1 MTQHKGVRLP
11 AAMWEPV
18 NECKSVLVCLP
29 YQGLRALLAL
39 SERLEWKTTWIDQ
52 SGKQQDLTDLQWAL
66 VDATIGGLN
75 CPMCMDDLLAALTGI
90 KDAIE
95 NQELSLD
102 VNALVAA
109 VNGVQTAIEQQEMT
123 VNVDLDLAS
132 LVTAINGVQTAIEE
146 QEISIGD
153 LTLDLSDI
161 VTVLTT
167 IRSSLDNQT
176 NEMVT
181 RLFELRI
188 GLSDHLA
195 IINQTL
201 QSLEMGEVNVDLSG
215 LEAALTAIRTAIEN
229 LSEEEMAI
237 INNVCC
243 GGCGGCGCGGGGQM
257 PPILP
262 PDVPPGDISPPLP
275 PIPPYDPIPPTFNF
289 RQFTCNYSHLSVY
302 SFRLLIMELTDLVP
316 NAQLNYERALV
327 IWDRYML
334 GLLGY
339 GASLAISKVIE
350 WGAFATAYLSGIV
363 TNQLIAAID
372 AKYNEFICA
381 LYSSDGAEAKRAG
394 FLAVVDSLNLPWTHR
409 YWIKLLLQETE
420 FHKFYREDWAT
431 FQFPPTH
438 QQPRQCPCGDENDV
452 IPTLPESDDY
462 EYILT
467 PMTFSLTQGPPDSN
481 NIVLSSEDYPYG
493 KSWSVLMQRS
503 ATLARANASIAC
515 TMTESRQSILERY
528 GGGWHSSNTSTA
540 FVGIIVHHDQ
550 YVQSPTSPLLENRF
564 EMINNFVVSVENW
577 LNGGKTL
584 LLHEGQPGTQFL
596 VDGGLAGYTVLRN
609 MTHNVWVTQGALPS
623 LPVNLRTFEEA
634 THRKYHVVKFGIRF
648 AMAIWRVPKQ

>member
-243 GGCGGCGCGGGGQM
+243 GGCGGCGCGGGGQT
-257 PPILP
+257 PPIPPPDLP
-262 PDVPPGDISPPLP
+262 PDDLLPLP
-275 PIPPYDPIPPTFNF
+275 PIPPYEPPPVTQTY
-289 RQFTCNYSHLSVY
+289 RQFSCNYAHLHVY
-302 SFRLLIMELTDLVP
+302 AFRIMALQFAELV
-316 NAQLNYERALV
+316 AVGELNYNKARE
-327 IWDRYML
+327 IWEFYFV
-334 GLLGY
+334 GLLSYVGSVVWHWVY
-339 GASLAISKVIE
+339 NLVTWFSSYVTGGAANRMI
-350 WGAFATAYLSGIV
+350 G
-363 TNQLIAAID
+363 AID
-372 AKYNEFICA
+372 ANYDDLVCA
-381 LYSSDGAEAKRAG
+381 LYSGDGAEAKRAN
-394 FLAVVDSLNLPWTHR
+394 FLSVIDGMGLTWAER
-409 YWIKLLLQETE
+409 YWLKLLTQNFEW
-420 FHKFYREDWAT
+420 HQFYRQDWAT

-467 PMTFSLTQGPPDSN
+467 PMTFSLTQGPPDSD

-493 KSWSVLMQRS
+493 KSWSVLMKRS
-503 ATLARANASIAC
+503 ATFARANASISC
-515 TMTESRQSILERY
+515 TMTESRQSILAQY
-528 GGGWHSSNTSTA
+528 GGGWHGSDTSTA
-540 FVGIIVHHDQ
+540 FVGVIVHHDK

-564 EMINNFVVSVENW
+564 ELINNFVLSVENW

-623 LPVNLRTFEEA
+623 LPVNLRTIDEA

>member
-176 NEMVT
+176 NEMVS

-201 QSLEMGEVNVDLSG
+201 ESLEMGEVNVDLSG
-215 LEAALTAIRTAIEN
+215 LEAALTAIRTAIEG

-243 GGCGGCGCGGGGQM
+243 GGCGGCGCGGGGQT
-257 PPILP
+257 PPIPPPDLP
-262 PDVPPGDISPPLP
+262 PDDLLPMP
-275 PIPPYDPIPPTFNF
+275 PIPPYDPPPVTRNYQ
-289 RQFTCNYSHLSVY
+289 QFACNYAHLHVY
-302 SFRLLIMELTDLVP
+302 AFRIMTLQFAELV
-316 NAQLNYERALV
+316 AVGELNYNKAREV
-327 IWDRYML
+327 WEFYFV
-334 GLLGY
+334 GLLSYVGSVVWHWVY
-339 GASLAISKVIE
+339 NLVTWFTSYVTSGAANRMI
-350 WGAFATAYLSGIV
+350 G
-363 TNQLIAAID
+363 AID
-372 AKYNEFICA
+372 ANYENLVCA
-381 LYSSDGAEAKRAG
+381 LYSGDGAEAKRAN
-394 FLAVVDSLNLPWTHR
+394 FLGVIDGMGLTWAER
-409 YWIKLLLQETE
+409 YWLKLLTQNFEW
-420 FHKFYREDWAT
+420 HQFYREDWQT
-431 FQFPPTH
+431 FEFPATH
-438 QQPRQCPCGDENDV
+438 QQPRQCCG
-452 IPTLPESDDY
+452 
-462 EYILT
+462 
-467 PMTFSLTQGPPDSN
+467 M
-481 NIVLSSEDYPYG
+481 
-493 KSWSVLMQRS
+493 
-503 ATLARANASIAC
+503 
-515 TMTESRQSILERY
+515 
-528 GGGWHSSNTSTA
+528 
-540 FVGIIVHHDQ
+540 
-550 YVQSPTSPLLENRF
+550 
-564 EMINNFVVSVENW
+564 
-577 LNGGKTL
+577 
-584 LLHEGQPGTQFL
+584 
-596 VDGGLAGYTVLRN
+596 DG
-609 MTHNVWVTQGALPS
+609 S
-623 LPVNLRTFEEA
+623 LPVPLDYGDLYLWPVKFTGYTSVTNDGATTLNVSYTGNRINLVHNGGNNVYRPRATYLWDQSEIVDDTIVGVLYVVEKSVTNGANRRVNFTTAANSIYRRDFSGYDLNTPCLRIYMYDNVPTLVNASAIPAWVTANNGIIEEA
-634 THRKYHVVKFGIRF
+634 PAAGNNGMAFNMESIGDNTGYPAGDYRVALWLLVKRN
-648 AMAIWRVPKQ
+648 P